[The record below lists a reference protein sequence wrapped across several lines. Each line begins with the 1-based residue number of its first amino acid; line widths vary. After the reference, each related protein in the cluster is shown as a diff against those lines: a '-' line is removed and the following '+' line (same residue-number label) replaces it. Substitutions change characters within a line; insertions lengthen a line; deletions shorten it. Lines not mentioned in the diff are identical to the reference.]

1 MRKIYNYP
9 GRKWAPMMALLL
21 LQLFSLTVSAQKL
34 NVTGTVKDEK
44 GISMPGV
51 TVSVKGTSQGMS
63 TDNNGKYSISVP
75 ENGTLVFKFVGYTIK
90 EVAVKGRSV
99 IDVSLSPESSNL
111 NELIVTGVFD
121 KRTAQNSSIAISSIT
136 AAQIEK

>member
-1 MRKIYNYP
+1 MTIIYNPP
-9 GRKWAPMMALLL
+9 GGKWVPLMALLL

-34 NVTGTVKDEK
+34 SVTGTVKDEK

-75 ENGTLVFKFVGYTIK
+75 DNGTLVFKFVGYTIK
-90 EVAVKGRSV
+90 EVAVKGRTV
-99 IDVSLSPESSNL
+99 VDVSLVPESSNL
-111 NELIVTGVFD
+111 NELIVT
-121 KRTAQNSSIAISSIT
+121 
-136 AAQIEK
+136 